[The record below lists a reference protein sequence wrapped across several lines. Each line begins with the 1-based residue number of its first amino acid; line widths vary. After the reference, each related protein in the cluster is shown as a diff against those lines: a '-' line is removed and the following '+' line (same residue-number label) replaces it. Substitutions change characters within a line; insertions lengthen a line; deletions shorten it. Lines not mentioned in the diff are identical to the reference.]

1 MPHCGNDTKF
11 DFGLRRAGRGKFE
24 LISMNGGYLLVDS
37 NGALIFSIPPVGGT
51 KGRSILKLK
60 QQNANRP
67 GQCV

>member
-11 DFGLRRAGRGKFE
+11 DFGLKSSGRGKFE

-37 NGALIFSIPPVGGT
+37 NGALIFGIPPVGGT

-60 QQNANRP
+60 QKNANP
-67 GQCV
+67 QKQCV